1 MKTQVV
7 MPTPGI
13 FQNKDLY
20 SESNGD
26 VSKICVMSL
35 GQDAGKKK
43 IIYIYIYIY
52 IYINIKT

>member
-20 SESNGD
+20 TENNGD
-26 VSKICVMSL
+26 VSKICVMSF

-52 IYINIKT
+52 IYI